1 MKRKKKIVSISAYML
16 GLLLLVTACY
26 KEDIST
32 LYSRQYQLS
41 TEITGLNAE
50 ILRINNEIIDLRNL
64 YTILA
69 NKPTTTGY
77 EYRVTADG
85 DTIGIDIML
94 DSSKF
99 FIPYGRNGKNGADGR
114 TPVISISPDGYW
126 VINGQKSETKAR
138 GEKGDKGD
146 LGKDGRTPVITISP
160 DGYWVIDGVK
170 TTAKAQGDKGDKGD
184 PGKDGVTP
192 LIGISPDGYWMI
204 DGVKTTTKAQGEK
217 GDKGDKGDL
226 GKDGRTLVVS
236 ISPDGYWVIDG
247 VKTTTKAQGEKGDKG
262 DPGTNGRTPVV
273 SISPDGYWVIDGVKT
288 ATKAQGDKGDPGKDG
303 KTPVVSISS
312 DGYWVIDGVKT
323 TVKARGEDGANGK
336 DGVDGTTPTI
346 SISPDGYWVINGQKT
361 EWKAVGKDGT
371 NGTSP
376 TVAIVGGYWTINGV
390 STGVPATG
398 PKGDPGKDGKTPVIT
413 ISPDGYWV
421 IDGTKSTSKAVP
433 DDGRTPLINAA
444 KDPDNPADENYYWT
458 IKYPGDADYT
468 FLLVDGHKVPA
479 TGPKGDKGDQGD
491 TPVVEPV
498 IESVVEAEDGTSI
511 TINLHDGTSYE
522 IPLLGINFKLNP
534 GNLSLKD
541 RNGLDSLLLFTR
553 EGQTM
558 DVPYICSPNV
568 ERIEAMLPA
577 GWSMRADIS
586 PTDSTKRIIHLTAPQ
601 LMDLDRS
608 QFEGGATFIAFDQKG
623 ASVTQF
629 IKLKLKKYM
638 YINFFYNPLNTVET
652 NRPTSPLNSI
662 GFSDRERLHLRL
674 YSLEGKDL
682 QLYGAF
688 DAGNVARGQDPLESV
703 LHQYPSLVFNKNEK
717 DVEKMFKGVG
727 AVFNSDSLDLQLKD
741 GEDKPQNIRYC
752 NPEWEPVNPRKW
764 ILKPVP
770 HETYMAQFSFEMNN
784 GSNNETMRLKRASA
798 EWYIDVAKAS
808 ELFGFKDNKDAF
820 DYTKMVI
827 RLSMQA
833 VYLYSDFTATTSG
846 YTEARPNTMSYDKEK
861 DVLTCRFC
869 TLGSTSSQ
877 FEVFFYYD
885 GVGKKTFKTNLVRLV
900 SPDMRMSLFLNQG
913 VERQGYT
920 YMNASLLYDA
930 ANERTTISETRY
942 GLKDFDVSQDLP
954 FNP

>member
-146 LGKDGRTPVITISP
+146 PGKDGRTPVISISP

-170 TTAKAQGDKGDKGD
+170 TTTKAQGDKGDKGD

-226 GKDGRTLVVS
+226 GKDGRTPVVS

-303 KTPVVSISS
+303 KTPV
-312 DGYWVIDGVKT
+312 
-323 TVKARGEDGANGK
+323 
-336 DGVDGTTPTI
+336 
-346 SISPDGYWVINGQKT
+346 
-361 EWKAVGKDGT
+361 
-371 NGTSP
+371 
-376 TVAIVGGYWTINGV
+376 
-390 STGVPATG
+390 
-398 PKGDPGKDGKTPVIT
+398 IT

-444 KDPDNPADENYYWT
+444 KDPNNPADENYYWT

-541 RNGLDSLLLFTR
+541 RNGLDSLLLFNR

-885 GVGKKTFKTNLVRLV
+885 GVGKKTFKTNLGRLV
-900 SPDMRMSLFLNQG
+900 APDMRMSLFLNQG

-942 GLKDFDVSQDLP
+942 GLKDFDASQDLP

>member
-1 MKRKKKIVSISAYML
+1 M
-16 GLLLLVTACY
+16 
-26 KEDIST
+26 
-32 LYSRQYQLS
+32 
-41 TEITGLNAE
+41 
-50 ILRINNEIIDLRNL
+50 
-64 YTILA
+64 
-69 NKPTTTGY
+69 
-77 EYRVTADG
+77 
-85 DTIGIDIML
+85 
-94 DSSKF
+94 
-99 FIPYGRNGKNGADGR
+99 
-114 TPVISISPDGYW
+114 
-126 VINGQKSETKAR
+126 
-138 GEKGDKGD
+138 
-146 LGKDGRTPVITISP
+146 
-160 DGYWVIDGVK
+160 
-170 TTAKAQGDKGDKGD
+170 
-184 PGKDGVTP
+184 
-192 LIGISPDGYWMI
+192 
-204 DGVKTTTKAQGEK
+204 
-217 GDKGDKGDL
+217 
-226 GKDGRTLVVS
+226 
-236 ISPDGYWVIDG
+236 
-247 VKTTTKAQGEKGDKG
+247 
-262 DPGTNGRTPVV
+262 
-273 SISPDGYWVIDGVKT
+273 
-288 ATKAQGDKGDPGKDG
+288 
-303 KTPVVSISS
+303 
-312 DGYWVIDGVKT
+312 
-323 TVKARGEDGANGK
+323 
-336 DGVDGTTPTI
+336 
-346 SISPDGYWVINGQKT
+346 
-361 EWKAVGKDGT
+361 
-371 NGTSP
+371 
-376 TVAIVGGYWTINGV
+376 
-390 STGVPATG
+390 
-398 PKGDPGKDGKTPVIT
+398 
-413 ISPDGYWV
+413 
-421 IDGTKSTSKAVP
+421 
-433 DDGRTPLINAA
+433 
-444 KDPDNPADENYYWT
+444 
-458 IKYPGDADYT
+458 
-468 FLLVDGHKVPA
+468 PA

-541 RNGLDSLLLFTR
+541 RNGLDSLLLFNR

-741 GEDKPQNIRYC
+741 GVDKPQNIRYC

-885 GVGKKTFKTNLVRLV
+885 GVGKKTFKTNLGRLV
-900 SPDMRMSLFLNQG
+900 APDMRMSLFLNQG

>member
-1 MKRKKKIVSISAYML
+1 MKYL
-16 GLLLLVTACY
+16 CC
-26 KEDIST
+26 
-32 LYSRQYQLS
+32 
-41 TEITGLNAE
+41 
-50 ILRINNEIIDLRNL
+50 
-64 YTILA
+64 
-69 NKPTTTGY
+69 
-77 EYRVTADG
+77 
-85 DTIGIDIML
+85 
-94 DSSKF
+94 
-99 FIPYGRNGKNGADGR
+99 
-114 TPVISISPDGYW
+114 
-126 VINGQKSETKAR
+126 
-138 GEKGDKGD
+138 
-146 LGKDGRTPVITISP
+146 
-160 DGYWVIDGVK
+160 
-170 TTAKAQGDKGDKGD
+170 
-184 PGKDGVTP
+184 
-192 LIGISPDGYWMI
+192 
-204 DGVKTTTKAQGEK
+204 
-217 GDKGDKGDL
+217 
-226 GKDGRTLVVS
+226 
-236 ISPDGYWVIDG
+236 
-247 VKTTTKAQGEKGDKG
+247 
-262 DPGTNGRTPVV
+262 
-273 SISPDGYWVIDGVKT
+273 
-288 ATKAQGDKGDPGKDG
+288 
-303 KTPVVSISS
+303 
-312 DGYWVIDGVKT
+312 
-323 TVKARGEDGANGK
+323 
-336 DGVDGTTPTI
+336 
-346 SISPDGYWVINGQKT
+346 
-361 EWKAVGKDGT
+361 
-371 NGTSP
+371 
-376 TVAIVGGYWTINGV
+376 
-390 STGVPATG
+390 
-398 PKGDPGKDGKTPVIT
+398 
-413 ISPDGYWV
+413 
-421 IDGTKSTSKAVP
+421 
-433 DDGRTPLINAA
+433 
-444 KDPDNPADENYYWT
+444 
-458 IKYPGDADYT
+458 
-468 FLLVDGHKVPA
+468 
-479 TGPKGDKGDQGD
+479 
-491 TPVVEPV
+491 
-498 IESVVEAEDGTSI
+498 
-511 TINLHDGTSYE
+511 LHDGTSYE

-541 RNGLDSLLLFTR
+541 RNGLDSLLLFNR

-623 ASVTQF
+623 AAVTQF

-638 YINFFYNPLNTVET
+638 YINFFYNPLNSVET

-741 GEDKPQNIRYC
+741 GVDKPQNIRYC

-833 VYLYSDFTATTSG
+833 VYLYSDFTTATSG
-846 YTEARPNTMSYDKEK
+846 YTEARPNTMTYDKEK

-885 GVGKKTFKTNLVRLV
+885 GGGKKTFKTNSGRLV
-900 SPDMRMSLFLNQG
+900 LPDMRMSLFLNQG

-942 GLKDFDVSQDLP
+942 GLNDFNASQDLP

>member
-146 LGKDGRTPVITISP
+146 PGKDGRTPVITISP

-226 GKDGRTLVVS
+226 GKDGRTPVVS

-247 VKTTTKAQGEKGDKG
+247 VKTTTKAQGE
-262 DPGTNGRTPVV
+262 
-273 SISPDGYWVIDGVKT
+273 
-288 ATKAQGDKGDPGKDG
+288 
-303 KTPVVSISS
+303 
-312 DGYWVIDGVKT
+312 
-323 TVKARGEDGANGK
+323 
-336 DGVDGTTPTI
+336 
-346 SISPDGYWVINGQKT
+346 
-361 EWKAVGKDGT
+361 
-371 NGTSP
+371 
-376 TVAIVGGYWTINGV
+376 
-390 STGVPATG
+390 
-398 PKGDPGKDGKTPVIT
+398 
-413 ISPDGYWV
+413 
-421 IDGTKSTSKAVP
+421 
-433 DDGRTPLINAA
+433 
-444 KDPDNPADENYYWT
+444 
-458 IKYPGDADYT
+458 
-468 FLLVDGHKVPA
+468 
-479 TGPKGDKGDQGD
+479 KGDKGDQGD

-727 AVFNSDSLDLQLKD
+727 AVFNSDSLDLQLKG
-741 GEDKPQNIRYC
+741 GEDKPQSIRYC
-752 NPEWEPVNPRKW
+752 NPEWEPVNPRRW

-846 YTEARPNTMSYDKEK
+846 YTEARPNTMTYDKEK

-900 SPDMRMSLFLNQG
+900 LPDMRMSLFLNQG

-930 ANERTTISETRY
+930 ANERTTISETKN
-942 GLKDFDVSQDLP
+942 GLNDFNASQDLP